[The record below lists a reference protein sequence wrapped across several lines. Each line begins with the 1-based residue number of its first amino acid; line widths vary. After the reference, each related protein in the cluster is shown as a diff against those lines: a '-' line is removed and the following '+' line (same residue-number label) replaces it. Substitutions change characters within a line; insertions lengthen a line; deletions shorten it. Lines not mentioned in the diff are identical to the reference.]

1 LATDWHLK
9 ASLLCGKEGGLL
21 KLQLEK
27 QDLRK
32 FLGKYSLIK
41 LEFDEDLGNHVG
53 KWVLLANWQ

>member
-1 LATDWHLK
+1 
-9 ASLLCGKEGGLL
+9 LL